1 MIIQRGCLVARMILL
16 VFCVAYT
23 MCGCR
28 YEAICD
34 ADVVEDYE
42 FIVVPKET
50 IVYRRELKGPHGYKA
65 EVAVEVDL
73 PQKEAYRQFA
83 ETVISDA
90 VCASLCP
97 RGPCKECCSS
107 SSLSSIADRF
117 FNAYLKDADAIRN
130 YNWAFELKGSV
141 AWLSNE
147 YMSYRVDVQE
157 NSYGG
162 GFGIP
167 MYVNSTWSEKH
178 GRILRCEDVFNVSDY
193 ESIGRLIVQSVM
205 NDKNTTEQVRAIM
218 ENILSLDPSEAKPYC
233 LAYDKPGEL
242 VIENFM
248 LVKGGVVWTYNLG
261 SLGCLDL
268 GIISAFVPYNSLKP
282 YLRDVTLSKADDVPE
297 YDSVRARVMLD
308 YHDNYWTLWH

>member
-1 MIIQRGCLVARMILL
+1 MQRGYLVARMILL
-16 VFCVAYT
+16 VFCDAYT

-50 IVYRRELKGPHGYKA
+50 IVGRRELKGPYGYKA
-65 EVAVEVDL
+65 EAAVEVDL
-73 PQKEAYRQFA
+73 PQKETYRQFA

-97 RGPCKECCSS
+97 KGLYKECCSS
-107 SSLSSIADRF
+107 SGLSSIADRF

-141 AWLSNE
+141 AWLSNG

-157 NSYGG
+157 NSCGG
-162 GFGIP
+162 GFGIQ
-167 MYVNSTWSEKH
+167 MHVNSTWSEKQ

-193 ESIGRLIVQSVM
+193 ESIGRLIAQSVM

-218 ENILSLDPSEAKPYC
+218 KDILSLDPSEGKPYC
-233 LAYDKPGEL
+233 LAYDKPEAL
-242 VIENFM
+242 VSENFM

-261 SLGCLDL
+261 WLGSLDL
-268 GIISAFVPYNSLKP
+268 GIINAFVPYSLLEP
-282 YLRDVTLSKADDVPE
+282 YLRDKSLVKKDAVPE
-297 YDSVRARVMLD
+297 YDRARVRTMLD
-308 YHDNYWTLWH
+308 YHENYWTLWH